1 MNSGRFGSKAIFYER
16 PYWKLGDS
24 LNRQFILSVW
34 RSRYIIYQ
42 ICIVVMCLLHG
53 VAFDRPSMA
62 QTALLSALRS
72 NKCVSS
78 GRIPLASSWACKGKR
93 NSGVPKSGWCVTAH
107 AECYLWDTS
116 SLGRRF
122 LLVFPYISDSSDI
135 NIVSIAYDCSI
146 DCSQLLRRLLDRLLP
161 SKVGARASKSH
172 WR

>member
-62 QTALLSALRS
+62 QTAFRIAFQQMCQLRQDS
-72 NKCVSS
+72 SRFFVSLQRQTQFWSSKIGMVCHGKRWVLPMGYKQLGQKISS
-78 GRIPLASSWACKGKR
+78 GI
-93 NSGVPKSGWCVTAH
+93 
-107 AECYLWDTS
+107 
-116 SLGRRF
+116 SLYQW
-122 LLVFPYISDSSDI
+122 LQWYQ
-135 NIVSIAYDCSI
+135 YCI
-146 DCSQLLRRLLDRLLP
+146 DCLWLLHRLLTI
-161 SKVGARASKSH
+161 AS
-172 WR
+172 